1 MAKNMIL
8 QAWGHKSASKNAAKQ
23 ARAFGY
29 KARAKRSDAGQRRIK
44 KPRAPKS
51 LF

>member
-29 KARAKRSDAGQRRIK
+29 KARAKRSDAGQRRMK